1 MLITMAWRNLWRQ
14 RRRSLVTSSALAVGI
29 ALCMATICFQ
39 DGFYQT
45 IREVIIER
53 TLGHLQMHHPDYPGR
68 EHLHD
73 TLQDSA
79 ERLASLDAHPDI
91 LKSTVR
97 LRGQGLVGGSSGSE
111 GAELTGVDPGREDA
125 ATDIGALLVEGR
137 YLAEEP
143 AHEAVLGVELAR
155 TLELGVDDELLVVTQ
170 AADGSMGNDLYQI
183 VGLLSTG
190 NERFDKLGVQLHIAD
205 AQELLVLP
213 DQVHEIVV
221 VTRSGVDL
229 VTSKQDLSAPEFARG
244 ALVRTW
250 SEVNPDMAKMLGMQD
265 FAAAILLVII
275 LSVAAIVVLNT
286 MMMVVFERTREIGLL
301 KALGMRPGRIVQLI
315 AFEALSIATV
325 AVILGVTLGGLLDA
339 YLVHVGVNMVEE
351 DLVFNGIRISGNLQG
366 YVEVKSIA
374 YTILFAYVVSMV
386 ASLWPAW
393 RAARLQPVTAMRQD

>member
-1 MLITMAWRNLWRQ
+1 MLLTMAWRNLWRQ

-45 IREVIIER
+45 VREVIVER

-73 TLQDSA
+73 TLQDST
-79 ERLASLDAHPDI
+79 ERLAKLDAHPDV
-91 LKSTVR
+91 LRATVR
-97 LRGQGLVGGSSGSE
+97 LRGQGLVGGAGGSE
-111 GAELTGVDPGREDA
+111 GAELTGVDPLREHA
-125 ATDIGALLVEGR
+125 ATRIGEVVEQGR
-137 YLAEEP
+137 YLSDGP
-143 AHEAVLGVELAR
+143 AHEAVLGIELAR
-155 TLELGVDDELLVVTQ
+155 ALELTVDDELLVVTQ
-170 AADGSMGNDLYQI
+170 AADGSMGNDLYRI

-190 NERFDKLGVQLHIAD
+190 NERFDKLGVQLHLAD

-213 DQVHEIVV
+213 DQVHEIVL
-221 VTRSGVDL
+221 VTQPGVDL
-229 VTSKQDLSAPEFARG
+229 PSVQETLSTPEIADG

-250 SEVNPDMAKMLGMQD
+250 GEVNPDMAKLLGMQD
-265 FAAAILLVII
+265 IAAWILLGIV

-301 KALGMRPGRIVQLI
+301 KALGMRPSRIIQLI

-325 AVILGVTLGGLLDA
+325 AVVLGVALGGLLDL
-339 YLVHVGVNMVEE
+339 YLVNVGVDLVEE
-351 DLVFNGIRISGNLQG
+351 DLVFNGIRISGSLYG
-366 YVEVKSIA
+366 YVEPKSVLN
-374 YTILFAYVVSMV
+374 TILFAYVVSFV

-393 RAARLQPVTAMRQD
+393 RATRLQPVTAMRQD

>member
-45 IREVIIER
+45 IRVVIIER

-111 GAELTGVDPGREDA
+111 GAELTGVDPGRENA
-125 ATDIGALLVEGR
+125 TTDISALVVGGR
-137 YLAEEP
+137 YLAEDP
-143 AHEAVLGVELAR
+143 AHEVVLGVELAR

-190 NERFDKLGVQLHIAD
+190 NERFDKLGVQLHIED

-229 VTSKQDLSAPEFARG
+229 VTAKADLSAPEFARG

-250 SEVNPDMAKMLGMQD
+250 HEVNPDMAKMLGMQD
-265 FAAAILLVII
+265 IAAWILLFII
-275 LSVAAIVVLNT
+275 LSVASIVVLNT

-325 AVILGVTLGGLLDA
+325 AVIVGVTLGGLLDA
-339 YLVHVGVNMVEE
+339 YLVNVGVNMVEE

>member
-125 ATDIGALLVEGR
+125 ATDISALVVEGR

-143 AHEAVLGVELAR
+143 SHEVVLGVELAR

-190 NERFDKLGVQLHIAD
+190 NERFDKLGVQLHIED

-229 VTSKQDLSAPEFARG
+229 VTAKADLSSPEFARG
-244 ALVRTW
+244 ARVRTW
-250 SEVNPDMAKMLGMQD
+250 HEVNPDMAKMLGMQD
-265 FAAAILLVII
+265 FAAWILLFII
-275 LSVAAIVVLNT
+275 LSVASIVVLNT

-325 AVILGVTLGGLLDA
+325 AVIVGVTLGGLLDA
-339 YLVHVGVNMVEE
+339 YLVNVGVNMVEE